1 MAEQAVEML
10 CVLRVITYERQLC
23 CVAPGTF
30 HEVVPSGAL
39 TNGYVGKDVFELIRW
54 KGRKDPLRLLKAA
67 ANVHGKISRLQK
79 FGYVRQRR
87 VERVNEQCE
96 RFGHG
101 D

>member
-1 MAEQAVEML
+1 MAEQTVEML
-10 CVLRVITYERQLC
+10 CMLRVIAYERQLR
-23 CVAPGTF
+23 CVSPGAF

-39 TNGYVGKDVFELIRW
+39 TNGYVSKDVFELIHW
-54 KGRKDPLRLLKAA
+54 KGREDPLRLLKAA
-67 ANVHGKISRLQK
+67 ANMHGKISRFQK

-96 RFGHG
+96 RFWHG